1 MKKIV
6 LTVMMALAMMSA
18 NASAVNT
25 AEKAA
30 ERINN
35 IVISND
41 SVRYKMLLN
50 DKMRNMRRSF
60 HIDETQ
66 EEYLRN
72 VQKSVEDGFAH
83 MNEIKDAKTRDAYF
97 NNLLWY
103 WHRESRNAFAN
114 TAKIDWRKDYRMYW
128 TCVNQTLLNMNYIN
142 ENKK

>member
-1 MKKIV
+1 MKRIV

-25 AEKAA
+25 ANMAA

-60 HIDETQ
+60 HIDNTQ

-83 MNEIKDAKTRDAYF
+83 MNEIKDVKTRDAYF
-97 NNLLWY
+97 NNLL
-103 WHRESRNAFAN
+103 
-114 TAKIDWRKDYRMYW
+114 
-128 TCVNQTLLNMNYIN
+128 
-142 ENKK
+142 